1 MQDGEVLTTRYLDAL
16 IPEIADELGV
26 TCHSFSSNWVHQL
39 SVRDVRAEIFGYKFG
54 INGAAAAAIASD
66 KVATS
71 DILNHAKI
79 PAIEHVLLHNY
90 QGQIKSYGKVEGTV
104 VAKPLSGSGGWGV
117 QKFANQASAEQ
128 AIGESERFAWAISPY
143 REITREI
150 RIIMLDGE
158 ILLAYEKT
166 QPVVRDGLKMFNLG
180 AGARPLDIQPH
191 AALADMVR
199 ETVTVLNLRLA
210 SVDVVELQNGEL
222 CIMEINDGIMMEHYM
237 RQSDDH
243 RARGKVVY
251 TKIIRALVAG

>member
-1 MQDGEVLTTRYLDAL
+1 
-16 IPEIADELGV
+16 
-26 TCHSFSSNWVHQL
+26 
-39 SVRDVRAEIFGYKFG
+39 
-54 INGAAAAAIASD
+54 
-66 KVATS
+66 
-71 DILNHAKI
+71 
-79 PAIEHVLLHNY
+79 
-90 QGQIKSYGKVEGTV
+90 
-104 VAKPLSGSGGWGV
+104 
-117 QKFANQASAEQ
+117 
-128 AIGESERFAWAISPY
+128 
-143 REITREI
+143 
-150 RIIMLDGE
+150 MLDGE

>member
-1 MQDGEVLTTRYLDAL
+1 MQDGEAIAARYLDML
-16 IPEIADELGV
+16 IPEIADELGI
-26 TCHSFSSNWVHQL
+26 TCRSFSSNWVHQL
-39 SVRDVRAEIFGYKFG
+39 SLENVRAEIFGYKFG
-54 INGAAAAAIASD
+54 INGAAAAAIAGD

-71 DILNHAKI
+71 DILRHNGISAV
-79 PAIEHVLLHNY
+79 EHVLLHNY
-90 QGQIKSYGKVEGTV
+90 QGQLKRYGSVEGEV

-117 QKFANQASAEQ
+117 QKFANQAEAEQ
-128 AIGESERFAWAISPY
+128 VISESERFAWAISPY
-143 REITREI
+143 REIAREI

-180 AGARPLDIQPH
+180 AGAKPLDIQPH

-199 ETVTVLNLRLA
+199 ETMMMLNLRLA

-222 CIMEINDGIMMEHYM
+222 CVMEVNDGIMMEHYM

-243 RARGKVVY
+243 RARGKAVY
-251 TKIIRALVAG
+251 VKIIRTLVAG